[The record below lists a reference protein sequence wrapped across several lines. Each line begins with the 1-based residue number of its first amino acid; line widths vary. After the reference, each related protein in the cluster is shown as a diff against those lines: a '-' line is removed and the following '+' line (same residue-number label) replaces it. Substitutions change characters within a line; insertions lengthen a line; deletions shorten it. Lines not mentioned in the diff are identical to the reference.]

1 MKIRPGAFLRFWV
14 TFDAKK
20 VCFQAEIVHS
30 PIRSRYTKKK
40 LAKEKDMQKQ
50 TITRQNLHAFA
61 LRLREGERSAA
72 TIEKYL
78 REAARFSVWLGK
90 EPLTKSVVARWK
102 EHLLQAGYSPTTVN
116 GKLTALDQMLLC
128 LDKGDCRVKH
138 VKIQRRLFREDS
150 RELTREEYL
159 RLLGTAKRKGRERLA
174 LLMET
179 ICATGIR
186 VSEVR
191 FITLAAVQKGRAE
204 IALKGKI
211 RTILLPGKLCRKL
224 LRYAKKNKI
233 FTGTIFQSRN
243 GSALSRKQIWA
254 EMKSICR
261 EAGVSPSK
269 VFPHNLR
276 HLFARTFYR
285 VSRDVAKLA
294 DVLGH
299 SSIETTRIY
308 LISTGAEHAR
318 TMERLQL
325 IS

>member
-1 MKIRPGAFLRFWV
+1 MEPRKI
-14 TFDAKK
+14 T
-20 VCFQAEIVHS
+20 EE
-30 PIRSRYTKKK
+30 T
-40 LAKEKDMQKQ
+40 LA
-50 TITRQNLHAFA
+50 AFA
-61 LRLREGERSAA
+61 RQLGEEERSPA
-72 TIEKYL
+72 TLEKYL
-78 REAARFSVWLGK
+78 REVRQFAAFLGGR
-90 EPLTKSVVARWK
+90 EVTRELAAAWREELSAR
-102 EHLLQAGYSPTTVN
+102 QSPATVN
-116 GKLTALDQMLLC
+116 GKLTALDRLLAF
-128 LDKGDCRVKH
+128 LGWEDCRVKH
-138 VKIQRRLFREDS
+138 LLVQRQLFRDAA
-150 RELTREEYL
+150 RELSREEYG
-159 RLLGTAKRKGRERLA
+159 RLVETARRLGRGRLS

-191 FITLAAVQKGRAE
+191 YITAEAVREGRTE

-224 LRYAKKNKI
+224 EKYARQKKI
-233 FTGTIFQSRN
+233 TSGELFLTRSGRPM
-243 GSALSRKQIWA
+243 SRKQIWA
-254 EMKSICR
+254 EMKGVCR
-261 EAGVSPSK
+261 AAGVAPSK

-276 HLFARTFYR
+276 HLFARCFYR

-318 TMERLQL
+318 TLDQLRL